1 MRVTSNTTS
10 TSLLQH
16 VNELALRQSRLQTQ
30 IASGQKIQN
39 AADDPVSMRRLL
51 RMDVEAA
58 TAAQYQKNIGREQD
72 RATAVHSA
80 LKSLKQISDRAG
92 EIATLADDL
101 KSPEELALYTKE
113 VTQLIKSAVQ
123 IANTRYQGASLFA
136 GTKSDQQPF
145 ALALGSNGLV
155 TGASYQGNDSL
166 ALTEIGPGTSVS
178 SQIVGAN
185 LSGSGPRGLFADSA
199 SGADFLNHLISLQ
212 NHLASGDV
220 AAVAATDRAALAR
233 DEDNLLFHLGQN
245 GITQSQLETSSA
257 LMKDQGSALETQ
269 VSKEADADLTQVIV
283 KLNATQTAYQA
294 ALQSGAQL
302 MGISLMNFLR

>member
-16 VNELALRQSRLQTQ
+16 VNALALRQSRLQTQ

-39 AADDPVSMRRLL
+39 AADDPVSMRRLM
-51 RMDVEAA
+51 RMDLDAA
-58 TAAQYQKNIGREQD
+58 TAAQYQKSIGREQD
-72 RATAVHSA
+72 RATEVHSA
-80 LKSLKQISDRAG
+80 LKSLKTISDRAG
-92 EIATLADDL
+92 EIATLADGL
-101 KSPEELALYTKE
+101 KSPQELAVYATE

-123 IANTRYQGASLFA
+123 IANAKHQGVSLFA
-136 GTKSDQQPF
+136 GTKSDQPPF
-145 ALALGSNGLV
+145 ALATGANGQV
-155 TGASYQGNDSL
+155 TGFTYHGNESVSY
-166 ALTEIGPGTSVS
+166 TEIGPGNSVATEL
-178 SQIVGAN
+178 VGVN
-185 LSGSGPRGLFADSA
+185 NSGTGPRGLLADSA
-199 SGADFLNHLISLQ
+199 SGADLLNHLISLQ
-212 NHLASGDV
+212 NHLAAGDV
-220 AAVAATDRAALAR
+220 SAISSTDRPALAK
-233 DEDNLLFHLGQN
+233 DEENLLFHIGQN

-257 LMKDQGSALETQ
+257 LLKDQSASLETQ